1 MPVCPHIETRQLIC
15 TTSLLLRC
23 CFFIADIGMD
33 HFSKE
38 NGVLSQMLELNMT
51 ADDEVIDAMLSEILT
66 DMGKDGRYQN
76 IEINYYLSITQV
88 LCFVR

>member
-1 MPVCPHIETRQLIC
+1 
-15 TTSLLLRC
+15 
-23 CFFIADIGMD
+23 MD

-51 ADDEVIDAMLSEILT
+51 ADDEVIDTMLSEILT

>member
-1 MPVCPHIETRQLIC
+1 
-15 TTSLLLRC
+15 
-23 CFFIADIGMD
+23 MD

-51 ADDEVIDAMLSEILT
+51 ADDEVIDTMLSEILT

-88 LCFVR
+88 PCFVC

>member
-1 MPVCPHIETRQLIC
+1 
-15 TTSLLLRC
+15 
-23 CFFIADIGMD
+23 MD

-38 NGVLSQMLELNMT
+38 NGVLSQMLELSMT

-88 LCFVR
+88 PSFVR

>member
-51 ADDEVIDAMLSEILT
+51 ADDEVIDAILSEILT
-66 DMGKDGRYQN
+66 DMGNDGR
-76 IEINYYLSITQV
+76 
-88 LCFVR
+88 

>member
-38 NGVLSQMLELNMT
+38 NGVLSQMLELNMA

-88 LCFVR
+88 PCFVR

>member
-1 MPVCPHIETRQLIC
+1 
-15 TTSLLLRC
+15 
-23 CFFIADIGMD
+23 MD

-88 LCFVR
+88 PCFIR

>member
-1 MPVCPHIETRQLIC
+1 
-15 TTSLLLRC
+15 
-23 CFFIADIGMD
+23 MD

-38 NGVLSQMLELNMT
+38 NGVLSQMLELSMT

-88 LCFVR
+88 PCFVR

>member
-1 MPVCPHIETRQLIC
+1 
-15 TTSLLLRC
+15 
-23 CFFIADIGMD
+23 MD

-38 NGVLSQMLELNMT
+38 NGVLSQMLELSMT

-88 LCFVR
+88 PCFIR

>member
-1 MPVCPHIETRQLIC
+1 
-15 TTSLLLRC
+15 
-23 CFFIADIGMD
+23 MD

-88 LCFVR
+88 PCFVR

>member
-1 MPVCPHIETRQLIC
+1 
-15 TTSLLLRC
+15 
-23 CFFIADIGMD
+23 MD

>member
-1 MPVCPHIETRQLIC
+1 
-15 TTSLLLRC
+15 
-23 CFFIADIGMD
+23 MD

-66 DMGKDGRYQN
+66 DMGKHGRYQN